1 MEDTRKKQVE
11 ILAVKYISFKISLDL
26 SNSRIEMTGVRGLED
41 RTIDM
46 IQFE

>member
-1 MEDTRKKQVE
+1 
-11 ILAVKYISFKISLDL
+11 L

-46 IQFE
+46 IQFEWFRKWTMSQEFRGQYLKV